1 MGSTA
6 FFLAAGA
13 LLAGALVALFGL
25 AVPVVAAAPPAA
37 LVPVALISAPSVD
50 AGAGAGAAAGAGA
63 GAAVATS
70 VGRGGQGLGRR
81 TLRLVRRSR
90 TAAASSAITLR
101 PPRSCTGVPG
111 ATEMPSPPVAAEEL
125 PPPPKPPA
133 AGADAAAGSGAAAD
147 SSGAG
152 AAAAPPFWRAF
163 WPAACD
169 ALLLVVFLAGLFL
182 GVSHPLGA
190 SHPPPWAA
198 AEVAKPPVISRK
210 NNALFMMANLR
221 G

>member
-1 MGSTA
+1 MGSAA

-37 LVPVALISAPSVD
+37 LVPMALISAPSVD
-50 AGAGAGAAAGAGA
+50 AGAGAGTAAGA

-111 ATEMPSPPVAAEEL
+111 ATEMPDPPVAAEEF
-125 PPPPKPPA
+125 PPPLNPPA

-169 ALLLVVFLAGLFL
+169 ALLLAVFLAGLFL

-190 SHPPPWAA
+190 SHPPLWAA